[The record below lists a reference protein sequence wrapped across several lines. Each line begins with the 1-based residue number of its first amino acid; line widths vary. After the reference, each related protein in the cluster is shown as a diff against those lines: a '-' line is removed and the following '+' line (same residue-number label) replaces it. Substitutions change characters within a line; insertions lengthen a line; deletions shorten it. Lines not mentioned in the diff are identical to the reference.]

1 MSDYMKYRGKCKEY
15 VDKALEE
22 DSMLKAVRGHYYCPM
37 WGKQAHWWCVKQDGT
52 IYDPT
57 VDQFPNPHV
66 GEYIPFDGIMS
77 CDECGKIIKEE
88 EADIDGNYAFC
99 SLSCHMR
106 FVGL

>member
-1 MSDYMKYRGKCKEY
+1 MSDYVKYRGKCKEY

-22 DSMLKAVRGHYYCPM
+22 DPTLKAVRGHYYCPM